1 MSTKDTKRSKNK
13 VRSDW
18 EDNQETI
25 REAYVSILKRKRGGR
40 PKSSEISKETGLSR
54 ATILRHMKTLDVS
67 CLAPESN
74 SFKILTDDVMISIF
88 RSAMKGSAASQKLW
102 LQVVEGWSEKQ
113 INEHTGRIETTPPAP
128 PVILKITG
136 PEIKKSNS

>member
-1 MSTKDTKRSKNK
+1 MKRGQKLSKNK

-40 PKSSEISKETGLSR
+40 PKSSELAKETALSR

-67 CLAPESN
+67 CLTPEGN
-74 SFKILTDDVMISIF
+74 TFKILTDDVILSIF

-113 INEHTGRIETTPPAP
+113 VTEHSGRIETTPPGP
-128 PVILKITG
+128 PVIVHIG
-136 PEIKKSNS
+136 